1 MTITMVNPNLV
12 TLTSLSSLDNA
23 SPYPTFNMAEWLILP
38 VIEITLNVDI
48 GCIGGPNG
56 EAIARHSI
64 LVHLVTA

>member
-12 TLTSLSSLDNA
+12 TLTPFGSLDDA
-23 SPYPTFNMAEWLILP
+23 SPNATFNMAKWHILP

-48 GCIGGPNG
+48 GCMRGPNG
-56 EAIARHSI
+56 ETIARHSI